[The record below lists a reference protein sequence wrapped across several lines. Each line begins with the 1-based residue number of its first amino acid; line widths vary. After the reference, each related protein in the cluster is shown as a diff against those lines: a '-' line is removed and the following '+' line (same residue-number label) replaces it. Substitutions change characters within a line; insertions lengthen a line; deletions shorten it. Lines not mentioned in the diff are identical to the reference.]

1 MLFLLGVLWAQEP
14 KEIPR
19 SDQEVVHYL
28 LEKHSDTPQQVTKN
42 KTTLPLSLQ
51 KDIETLGKSTINNR
65 KGLLG
70 SRTAAFPEMGFPLW
84 WGILFAALV
93 LGALRLFVN
102 KNKDQIGTLK
112 VHSRSFFGQ
121 DGSLAVVEVKDADQ
135 NPRLYLIGLHGKGS
149 PNFLADLSAP
159 IPFPEMESPITSI
172 QKKGLLANTTKNPL
186 KTRIQP
192 SQKEKSNTEKKA
204 VATEDQHEKEALV
217 EHILRLKE
225 SKSPAPQEN
234 EKPRKHDKW
243 TEGFHEVLRK

>member
-1 MLFLLGVLWAQEP
+1 MFFLLGVLWAQEP
-14 KEIPR
+14 KELPR

-42 KTTLPLSLQ
+42 ETTLPLSLQ
-51 KDIETLGKSTINNR
+51 KDIENLGKNTANNR
-65 KGLLG
+65 KGAQG
-70 SRTAAFPEMGFPLW
+70 NRTAPFPEMGFPLW
-84 WGILFAALV
+84 WGILFAALI

-112 VHSRSFFGQ
+112 IHSRSFFGQ
-121 DGSLAVVEVKDADQ
+121 EGSIAVVEVKDANQ

-159 IPFPEMESPITSI
+159 IPFPEMENPIATAP
-172 QKKGLLANTTKNPL
+172 KKGLLAATL
-186 KTRIQP
+186 KKPSETRIPP
-192 SQKEKSNTEKKA
+192 SQKEKREKK
-204 VATEDQHEKEALV
+204 VVVTEEQHEKEVLV
-217 EHILRLKE
+217 EQILRLKE
-225 SKSPAPQEN
+225 SKSPEPPKEN